1 MFRINEADYEATK
14 AKVAKISDRARKRGF
29 TGSIVLTAERV
40 VVESVD
46 EFGFNRTDIWFDVTI
61 TGEPPR
67 YEGWD
72 FLATLD
78 WDPYAGLIVRTAPG
92 VDEVDRSQLKEN
104 FCDHCK
110 TNRNRIKTYLVRNAE
125 TGVQVQVGSTCI
137 KDFLGWDT
145 GIVFLDTTSI
155 TTDLA
160 FGVGSGSSDCVGTTY
175 ALAVAWALI
184 KLDGYRP
191 ASSHYS
197 STKGDVIN
205 VLWPSPTL
213 TMKERQELGRIRD
226 LAAEATVRASEC
238 RAWLLS
244 DEFTGTSDYVRN
256 LKAIAA
262 ADHVSIRSIG
272 FLASGPQAW
281 ARAQQ
286 QTLVKEAK
294 STSTWIGEE
303 KQRITF
309 TATIEGVRFRESD
322 WGVTVLYLLRDTAG
336 NVIKW
341 FASSEALGD
350 EIGRLVT
357 LTATIKKLETF
368 KDVKETVITRAKEK
382 VA

>member
-40 VVESVD
+40 IVESVD
-46 EFGFNRTDIWFDVTI
+46 QFGFNRTDIWFDVDI

-67 YEGWD
+67 YQGWD

-92 VDEVDRSQLKEN
+92 VDAVDRSQLKEN

-110 TNRNRIKTYLVRNAE
+110 TNRIRTKTYLVRHAE

-137 KDFLGWDT
+137 KDFLGWDA
-145 GIVFLDTTSI
+145 GIVFLDTASI
-155 TTDLA
+155 TSDLE
-160 FGVGSGSSDCVGTTY
+160 FGVGSASSDSVGTTY

-184 KLDGYRP
+184 KLDGYKSAAHP
-191 ASSHYS
+191 N
-197 STKGDVIN
+197 STKGDVVN

-213 TMKERQELGRIRD
+213 SMKEREELARIRD
-226 LAAEATVRASEC
+226 LAAEATLRADEC
-238 RAWLLS
+238 RTWLLS
-244 DEFTGTSDYVRN
+244 DEFTGAGDYVKN

-262 ADHVSIRSIG
+262 ADHVSIRNIG
-272 FLASGPQAW
+272 FLASAPQAW
-281 ARAQQ
+281 ARAQS
-286 QTLVKEAK
+286 QTLIKQAA

-303 KQRITF
+303 KQRLTF
-309 TATIEGVRFRESD
+309 TATIEGVRFLEST
-322 WGVTVLYLLRDTAG
+322 WGVKVLYLMRDTAG
-336 NVIKW
+336 NIVKW

-350 EIGRLVT
+350 EVGREVT
-357 LTATIKKLETF
+357 LKATVKRLETF
-368 KDVKETVITRAKEK
+368 KDVKETIVTRAVE
-382 VA
+382 VAA